1 MAKIQKYGIKFP
13 ITVKG
18 EDKSLLDVSY
28 SLGESVN
35 SELMHVV
42 FTPKGQRLRDPEF
55 GTNLIQFIFNP
66 NDSQTFEGVVTEVKE
81 AIKRFIP
88 NCKLNDINVYE
99 SEDGLGLYVQIN
111 YSVWENGAVSTYNT
125 VTKL

>member
-13 ITVKG
+13 ITIKG

>member
-13 ITVKG
+13 ITIKG

-28 SLGESVN
+28 SLGGSVN
-35 SELMHVV
+35 SELMHVI
-42 FTPKGQRLRDPEF
+42 FTPKGQRLRNPEF

-66 NDSQTFEGVVTEVKE
+66 NDSQTFDGVVSEVRDV
-81 AIKRFIP
+81 IKKYIP
-88 NCKLNDINVYE
+88 NCKLNNINVYE

-111 YSVWENGAVSTYNT
+111 YSVWENGTVLTYNT